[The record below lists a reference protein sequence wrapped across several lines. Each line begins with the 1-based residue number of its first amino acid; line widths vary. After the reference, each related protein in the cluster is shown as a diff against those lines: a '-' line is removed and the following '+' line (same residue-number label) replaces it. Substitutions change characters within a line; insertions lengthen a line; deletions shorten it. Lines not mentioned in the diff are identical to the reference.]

1 MSQMTDYEYEAMQ
14 KKEAEQ
20 VAIKAE
26 ERRALR
32 AQLLGI
38 LAYLVG
44 TTLTFY
50 GMARFEQWLRDDHD
64 PAPAGL
70 LLESEYRELVAG
82 YPLLAEEFG
91 GSYTEETDNMLRGW
105 IDFYEDADGD
115 GTAELHGE
123 FILKGDYKALDG
135 RYGYYRINV
144 PEDVGITC
152 EPQETEPFEVVCRVE
167 HYGLNELFKGRALAE
182 RSVAVHAEDHTASL
196 WIEVNEPSKDRAEA
210 RAFIEEMLRIVWG
223 E

>member
-1 MSQMTDYEYEAMQ
+1 MNRMIDYEYEAMQ

-20 VAIKAE
+20 VAIKAA

-38 LAYLVG
+38 LGYLVLS
-44 TTLTFY
+44 TMVFF

-82 YPLLAEEFG
+82 YPLLAEAFE
-91 GSYTEETDNMLRGW
+91 GSYTDETDNMLRGW

-123 FILKGDYKALDG
+123 FILKGDYKAPDG
-135 RYGYYRINV
+135 VYGYYRINV

-152 EPQETEPFEVVCRVE
+152 EPQEPETFEVVCRVE
-167 HYGLNELFKGRALAE
+167 HYGLDELFKGRALAE

-210 RAFIEEMLRIVWG
+210 RAFIEEMLRIVRG